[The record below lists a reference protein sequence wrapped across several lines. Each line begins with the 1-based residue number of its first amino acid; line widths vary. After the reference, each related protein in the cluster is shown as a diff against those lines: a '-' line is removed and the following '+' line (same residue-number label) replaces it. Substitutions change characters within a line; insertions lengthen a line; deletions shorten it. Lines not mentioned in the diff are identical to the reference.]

1 MKKTNSRLEIKQ
13 IYKTAAISS
22 FRQIASIHKAEIKEG
37 FLSTLSV
44 SFLSLLYLSL
54 SNSPHSFLIF
64 AEEEGEIIG
73 FICGGIDTNK
83 VMKQFIMRHG
93 IFVIPK
99 LISSFFSPKKITRIL
114 ETLFYPAQKVNYD
127 LPKPEILNFCVSSE
141 SQSKG
146 VGKKLFYALID
157 KFRQIGVDQIKI
169 VTGENQKEAQKFYE
183 SLSAEKVAEIEVH
196 KGIRS
201 SIYTYSIV

>member
-1 MKKTNSRLEIKQ
+1 MEKTNSKIKIRQ
-13 IYKTAAISS
+13 IDKTAAIGS

-37 FLSTLSV
+37 FLSTLGL
-44 SFLSLLYLSL
+44 SFLSLLYKSL
-54 SNSPHSFLIF
+54 SNSSYSFLIF

-83 VMKQFIMRHG
+83 VMKQFIMRYG

-99 LISSFFSPKKITRIL
+99 LISNFFSLRKIKRIL
-114 ETLFYPAQKVNYD
+114 ETLFYPVQKVNYN
-127 LPKPEILNFCVSSE
+127 LPKPEILNFCVSNE
-141 SQSKG
+141 FQRKG

-157 KFRQIGVDQIKI
+157 RFRQIGIDQIKI
-169 VTGENQKEAQKFYE
+169 VTGENQKKAQKFYE
-183 SLSAEKVAEIEVH
+183 SLSANKVAEIEVH
-196 KGIRS
+196 KGIKS